1 MVKSVFSDGKGLV
14 QSAGSGVDIQSAHAY
29 SGVATVQA
37 AGQTA
42 ATNAITIPTNVSFVT
57 IDNATNGNDRAYLPS
72 PTDVKLGHRIWIH
85 ASEAFELASKG
96 DGVTATTINGT
107 AVTNAGGAFTKELD
121 ITAATVLLCIKNGAN
136 AWLVITLG
144 TAGGAL
150 SAPDSE

>member
-107 AVTNAGGAFTKELD
+107 AVTDAAGDFAKELGV
-121 ITAATVLLCIKNGAN
+121 TAATVLLCIKNGAN
-136 AWLVITLG
+136 AWLVISMGAHQNALG
-144 TAGGAL
+144 TPAT
-150 SAPDSE
+150 D